1 MKSPIV
7 EFITPDKN
15 VDNKKA
21 AEYTDEDL
29 FDISIA
35 NVINNASWNISDVLF
50 GTPVTLAH
58 ILQKRER
65 YAPFDINPQTVVI
78 DEVDLM
84 L

>member
-1 MKSPIV
+1 MKTPIV
-7 EFITPDKN
+7 EFITPEKATDDK
-15 VDNKKA
+15 KTT
-21 AEYTDEDL
+21 EYSDEDL

-35 NVINNASWNISDVLF
+35 NVINNASWDISDVLF

-65 YAPFDINPQTVVI
+65 YAPFDINPATIVV